1 MVSPFG
7 VVLLYLQR
15 TTQDESL
22 RRNLAARAGGLTLCL
37 SMISFAMHAGGPDSR
52 KGVPIRRAQPEVGA
66 EPRGEG
72 AEGLTR
78 RDNREASF
86 VHVELISAGDG
97 CPDGGEAEAA

>member
-1 MVSPFG
+1 MPEH
-7 VVLLYLQR
+7 
-15 TTQDESL
+15 DKL
-22 RRNLAARAGGLTLCL
+22 RHACWRARFAEGG
-37 SMISFAMHAGGPDSR
+37 AY
-52 KGVPIRRAQPEVGA
+52 KERRGHPAVGA